1 MRKLLLQ
8 NKVIISAYF
17 FFYLLIWIGLSI
29 LIYDA
34 NALPIDVAENIAWSK
49 HLQIAFDKH
58 PFLGAFFIK
67 LILPFSPSTMVA
79 NLLASSICL
88 LVTLLYTYKVTK
100 LFMSKNESIV
110 IIILSSC
117 GGIYT
122 ALNFVDYSQNSIV
135 LPFWVMSCY
144 YFTLAMRNNK
154 FIYWVTLGLVCAL
167 GLYAKLEMGLI
178 ILCLALYLAF
188 NYKKEYLSKVFI
200 SFWIFIVSLI
210 PLIWWLFYTNFAL
223 INYALNRYSGLRA
236 TDHNIIINFL
246 LAQLNNLSTIGIIAV
261 PILCILILFKIG
273 IFRIQKNIETTFL
286 KRLRQPLVCYGLY
299 PLLFFFA
306 LQTYKVH
313 IEYGWL
319 IPIMSLTLPAVF
331 YLLNI
336 KIREFSLRKIVYV
349 VLCFQILVFMVYN
362 LFGYFTP
369 MKDPRTL
376 SNHVALKA
384 EEFWQQNESQPLKNV
399 IGYFSIYITPFISDT
414 ATAYRNFEDTRI
426 PTNTVSLGVLDNCNI
441 KANNAYLESLGYTI
455 GKQKCI
461 TIDRVGRYS
470 DEKQN
475 FTLYIL
481 EKS

>member
-1 MRKLLLQ
+1 MKKLLSQ
-8 NKVIISAYF
+8 NRVIITTYF
-17 FFYLLIWIGLSI
+17 FLYLLIWIGLSI

-67 LILPFSPSTMVA
+67 LILPFSPSTMIA

-144 YFTLAMRNNK
+144 YFTLAMRKNK
-154 FIYWVTLGLVCAL
+154 TIYWVILGLLCAL

-178 ILCLALYLAF
+178 ILCLALYLIF
-188 NYKKEYLSKVFI
+188 NFKREYFKKVLLSFSVFI
-200 SFWIFIVSLI
+200 ISFI
-210 PLIWWLFYTNFAL
+210 PLIWWLFHTNFVL
-223 INYALNRYSGLRA
+223 ITYALNRMHA
-236 TDHNIIINFL
+236 TGDNIIINFL
-246 LAQLNNLSTIGIIAV
+246 VAQLNNLSTIGIIAI
-261 PILCILILFKIG
+261 PIFCILILLRMKVFKVE
-273 IFRIQKNIETTFL
+273 RNVETTFFGRL
-286 KRLRQPLVCYGLY
+286 KHPLVCYGIY
-299 PLLFFFA
+299 PLLFFFV
-306 LQTYKVH
+306 LQTYKIH
-313 IEYGWL
+313 LEYGWL

-336 KIREFSLRKIVYV
+336 KIRGFSLRKIVYV

-414 ATAYRNFEDTRI
+414 ATAHRNFEDTRI

-441 KANNAYLESLGYTI
+441 KANNAYLKSLGYTI

-461 TIDRVGRYS
+461 IIDRVGKYS